1 VPQTIRA
8 IRPEE
13 QPAWF
18 QAFSSSFYI
27 WLHDPNALA
36 AARREHFD
44 PERMVAAFDGDR
56 IVGTFRTFTAQLTL
70 PGGARVPVNS
80 VTAVSTLPTHRRRGV
95 LTRLMADDVARSMAR
110 GDAASVL
117 ISAEWPIYGRF
128 GYGPA
133 TWGAQWTL
141 RVRAARIAGEP
152 SGTVEIL
159 QPLEARSVLP
169 ELYERYAAGQSGELS
184 RPDDKWDV
192 DLGLIEI
199 PGRPRW
205 RGSIAVHRDAAG
217 ALDGYAR
224 YHGEEVWPEGI
235 PDNLLLLDELHGVTL
250 DAEIELW
257 RYLAQMDLTATIR
270 AETRREHEPLQ
281 WYLADARAARVTA
294 LADFLW
300 VRPLD
305 VERLLRERRYD
316 RDGEVVLE
324 ITDVVDGKPG
334 PAAGRYRLVARGGTG
349 ECGRTDAKPDLTL
362 EVATLGAAI
371 LGGTRLVDASRSS
384 GTVEHRPGALAEADA
399 ILWAADPPWC
409 STWF

>member
-1 VPQTIRA
+1 
-8 IRPEE
+8 
-13 QPAWF
+13 
-18 QAFSSSFYI
+18 
-27 WLHDPNALA
+27 
-36 AARREHFD
+36 
-44 PERMVAAFDGDR
+44 
-56 IVGTFRTFTAQLTL
+56 
-70 PGGARVPVNS
+70 
-80 VTAVSTLPTHRRRGV
+80 
-95 LTRLMADDVARSMAR
+95 
-110 GDAASVL
+110 
-117 ISAEWPIYGRF
+117 
-128 GYGPA
+128 
-133 TWGAQWTL
+133 
-141 RVRAARIAGEP
+141 
-152 SGTVEIL
+152 
-159 QPLEARSVLP
+159 
-169 ELYERYAAGQSGELS
+169 
-184 RPDDKWDV
+184 
-192 DLGLIEI
+192 
-199 PGRPRW
+199 
-205 RGSIAVHRDAAG
+205 
-217 ALDGYAR
+217 
-224 YHGEEVWPEGI
+224 
-235 PDNLLLLDELHGVTL
+235 
-250 DAEIELW
+250 
-257 RYLAQMDLTATIR
+257 MDLTATIR